1 MTPPIS
7 PPMKPFS
14 LLVPVTVLTLMLA
27 TACSS
32 YRVPDDTKVNFVP
45 LDKGVAQSVRLVGT
59 QTQKT
64 SDGRLEVAARLQNLL
79 NRRIEVQVEC
89 VFQNAEGFPTGDSTG
104 FQTLILTE
112 NATETVRFTS
122 MNDQA
127 KRFVI
132 RVRQAR

>member
-1 MTPPIS
+1 
-7 PPMKPFS
+7 MKRS
-14 LLVPVTVLTLMLA
+14 LFLACVTAAVLGLA
-27 TACSS
+27 AACST
-32 YRVPDDTKVNFVP
+32 YKVPDDSKVNFVP
-45 LDKGVAQSVRLVGT
+45 LDKGVAESVRLVGT
-59 QTQKT
+59 ETRTT

-89 VFQNAEGFPTGDSTG
+89 VFQNAQGFPTGDSTG

-122 MNDQA
+122 LNDQA

>member
-1 MTPPIS
+1 
-7 PPMKPFS
+7 MKPFS